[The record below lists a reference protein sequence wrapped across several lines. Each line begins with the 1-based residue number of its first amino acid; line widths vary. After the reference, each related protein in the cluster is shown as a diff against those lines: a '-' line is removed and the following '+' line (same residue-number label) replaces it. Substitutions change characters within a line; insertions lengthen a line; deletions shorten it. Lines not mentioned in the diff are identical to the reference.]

1 MHPPSAAPA
10 SALAFLRQPRAVWAT
25 AFACVVGFMSIGLV
39 DPILTSIAAG
49 LHANAGQVSLL
60 FSSYFTVTALM
71 MLITGF
77 VSSRIGGRATLLAG
91 AALIAVFA
99 ALSGSANSV
108 TALALFRGGW
118 GLGNALFVATAL
130 SVIVGAANGGASA
143 AVLIY
148 EATLGLGFSI
158 GPVVGA
164 ALGAVS
170 WRLPFFG
177 TATLMVIGFIA
188 IATMLP
194 TLPRPNTK
202 IGIADPLRAL
212 GHGGLAATAGGAFFY
227 NYAFFTVLAF
237 VPFVLN
243 MSAYEVGAIF
253 FGWGLLLAI
262 FSVAV
267 APRLQAR
274 FSALVIV
281 AVSLTL
287 LAVAL
292 IAMASGV
299 RSIIVPAVVLS
310 GAMMGL
316 NNTVFTEIAL
326 EVSPAP
332 RAVASA
338 AYNFVRWIG
347 GVIAPFAAP
356 KLAERFGADMTFVI
370 AALSTLAAVGLL
382 VVMRGALGR
391 YGVLRLSQA
400 ASPRIGPAPTTPAP
414 ILAAIDG
421 SGADD
426 AVLAQASL
434 LARNAGAM
442 VQVLHVRAL
451 EILDGE
457 EAATESRASAQAI
470 VREALDALRAG
481 GLQADGEVVTDS
493 GARIAQ
499 TILDRAD
506 RIDAATIV
514 LGARHRGDFGD
525 VLRGSVADRLA
536 AAAKRPVIF
545 VSADGVARR
554 ARTVV

>member
-1 MHPPSAAPA
+1 MHVSSAAPA
-10 SALAFLRQPRAVWAT
+10 GALALLRQPKAVWAT
-25 AFACVVGFMSIGLV
+25 AFACVVCYMSIGLV

-49 LHANAGQVSLL
+49 LDASPSQVSLL
-60 FSSYFTVTALM
+60 FSSYFSVTALM

-77 VSSRIGGRATLLAG
+77 VSSRIGGRATLLTG

-99 ALSGSANSV
+99 TLSGSANSV
-108 TALALFRGGW
+108 TALVLFRGGW

-130 SVIVGAANGGASA
+130 SVIVGAANGGAAA

-158 GPVVGA
+158 GPLVGA
-164 ALGAVS
+164 ALGALL

-177 TATLMVIGFIA
+177 TATLTAIGFIA
-188 IATMLP
+188 IAAFLP
-194 TLPRPNTK
+194 SLPRPTAK
-202 IGIADPLRAL
+202 IGVVDPLRAL
-212 GHGGLAATAGGAFFY
+212 RHSGLAATAGGAFFY

-281 AVSLTL
+281 AMSLAL
-287 LAVAL
+287 LALAL

-299 RSIIVPAVVLS
+299 RSIIIPAVVLS
-310 GAMMGL
+310 GATMGL

-326 EVSPAP
+326 KVSPAP

-356 KLAERFGADMTFVI
+356 KIAERFGADMTFVV
-370 AALSTLAAVGLL
+370 AALSTLAAIGLL

-400 ASPRIGPAPTTPAP
+400 P

-421 SGADD
+421 SGADR

-434 LARNAGAM
+434 LARDARAPIR
-442 VQVLHVRAL
+442 VLHVRAL

-457 EAATESRASAQAI
+457 EAATESRASAEAI
-470 VREALDALRAG
+470 VREALGGLRAS
-481 GLQADGEVVTDS
+481 GLQADGEAVTDS
-493 GARIAQ
+493 AARVARA
-499 TILDRAD
+499 ILDRAD
-506 RIDAATIV
+506 RIDAASIV

-525 VLRGSVADRLA
+525 AVRGSVADRLA

-545 VSADGVARR
+545 VFADGVAQP
-554 ARTVV
+554 ANAHV